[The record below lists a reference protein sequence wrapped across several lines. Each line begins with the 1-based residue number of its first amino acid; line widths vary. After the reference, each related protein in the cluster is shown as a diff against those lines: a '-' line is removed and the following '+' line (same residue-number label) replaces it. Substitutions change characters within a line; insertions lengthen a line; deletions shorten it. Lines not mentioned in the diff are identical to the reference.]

1 MSDDVV
7 QWPLFDPSANCVSQ
21 VIFWKTMEIKL
32 LSPVP
37 HPKNLQN
44 LLELRVYPCNQ
55 TVFVFVII
63 AWKIRKI

>member
-7 QWPLFDPSANCVSQ
+7 QLPLFDPSANCVSQ

-37 HPKNLQN
+37 QPKKPAEFIRTTCVSVQSDLK
-44 LLELRVYPCNQ
+44 
-55 TVFVFVII
+55 FVII
-63 AWKIRKI
+63 VWKIRKI

>member
-37 HPKNLQN
+37 QPKNLQN

-55 TVFVFVII
+55 T
-63 AWKIRKI
+63 

>member
-32 LSPVP
+32 LTPVP
-37 HPKNLQN
+37 HPPKPAEFIRTTCVSVQSDLK
-44 LLELRVYPCNQ
+44 
-55 TVFVFVII
+55 FVII
-63 AWKIRKI
+63 VWKIRKI